1 MKNKKPHIA
10 LFLGGGTGSH
20 DLSYETGQELCYYLP
35 RSKYRVTP
43 VRVTPQGKWQV
54 PLGSLPAQGPVKKV
68 MNNLFKVVRA
78 VSPTKGLER
87 LLRTPVD
94 ALMTVIRGRGGDDGA
109 LHGLGTSLNI
119 PVIGSPQY
127 ACQQTS
133 DKYICGQR
141 VDDIVSAP
149 ITRRYRQTQELDD
162 MVEEIKSVFVAPLFV
177 KPAQQEG
184 SYGVTEVSHHDELAS
199 AVKSAREE
207 GDVLVQQRSP
217 GTELVFTLIDDE
229 RGGLYQLPPTVV
241 VPQRAVTYY
250 DHLAKRRAGRVI
262 LHTPAQ
268 ENLPILSEV
277 EELTRDVYNE
287 LGCRGAVSFDVVVD
301 EDSAELLDV
310 NTVPTFTELTPLKY
324 QLKRAGVHPSK
335 LFDSLIDRNLP

>member
-1 MKNKKPHIA
+1 MKNKKPHVAI
-10 LFLGGGTGSH
+10 FFGGDAGSH
-20 DLSYETGQELCYYLP
+20 DLSYETGQWLCYYLP

-54 PLGSLPAQGPVKKV
+54 PLGSLPMLGPVKKV
-68 MNNLFKVVRA
+68 VNNLFQAVRA
-78 VSPTKGLER
+78 VSPAKGLER

-109 LHGLGTSLNI
+109 LHGLGASLNI
-119 PVIGSPQY
+119 PVIGSPQH

-133 DKYICGQR
+133 DKYVCGQG

-149 ITRRYRQTQELDD
+149 MTRRYRQTQELNDI
-162 MVEEIKSVFVAPLFV
+162 VEEAREIFVAPLFV

-184 SYGVTEVSHHDELAS
+184 SFGVVEVTHHDELAP
-199 AVKSAREE
+199 AVKLAQAQ

-250 DHLAKRRAGRVI
+250 DHLAKRRTGRVM
-262 LHTPAQ
+262 LHTP
-268 ENLPILSEV
+268 EREHLPILDEV
-277 EELTRDVYNE
+277 EELTRDVYSE
-287 LGCRGAVSFDVVVD
+287 LGCKGVVSFDVVVD

-310 NTVPTFTELTPLKY
+310 NTVPTLTELTPLKY
-324 QLKRAGVHPSK
+324 QLKRAGMHPGK
-335 LFDSLIDRNLP
+335 LFDSLIQRSLE